1 MQRYVLLLATVLA
14 GIPLLLGLTDGG
26 DGYAAVTTDE
36 LTLIIDVPGSEPI
49 EAQFVVQAAGQREA
63 METALNAALDL
74 VPGAT
79 VMPAA
84 AENSQAGDG
93 RVTAAWAPWGWR
105 WDATEL
111 PLRVVYNPAGAP
123 AGFTAADVSAAL
135 AVWSNAPG
143 SSFSFAYGGETDVT
157 TSMDVTGPD
166 GINVIAWKNVEC
178 NPGCVLG
185 VTTKSFTSHEAD
197 IVLNSNPKARL
208 GNGEDGTTDAFSVVL
223 HEAGHLLGLEHSCPV
238 FGPCSDDE
246 VDAVMFYAYGG
257 SRRALGPDD
266 LAGLSLLYPP
276 TAPTGVIG
284 DAFPAFGV
292 SVEPG
297 WNLVAVPNGSID
309 LLASGLTCAD
319 AIYSLDSSGWSAWI
333 RGVPAQLQT
342 LKAAAPGTAVWV
354 LSADSCGASIT
365 P

>member
-1 MQRYVLLLATVLA
+1 MGL
-14 GIPLLLGLTDGG
+14 PLLFAFTRGG
-26 DGYAAVTTDE
+26 EGYAAVTTDE

-49 EAQFVVQAAGQREA
+49 QAQFVVQAANQREA
-63 METALNAALDL
+63 MRTALNAALDL

-84 AENSQAGDG
+84 AEYTHNEPGQ
-93 RVTAAWAPWGWR
+93 VKAAWAPWGWR
-105 WDATEL
+105 WDAAEV

-123 AGFTAADVSAAL
+123 AGFTSTDVVAAL
-135 AVWSNAPG
+135 DTWSQAPG
-143 SSFSFAYGGETDVT
+143 SSFSFAYSGETDAT
-157 TSMDVTGPD
+157 TSMDAAGPD
-166 GINVIAWKNVEC
+166 GANVIAWKNVEC

-185 VTTKSFTSHEAD
+185 VTTKSFTTHEAD
-197 IVLNSNPKARL
+197 IVLNSNPKANL
-208 GNGEDGTTDAFSVVL
+208 GTGDNGTTDAFSVVL
-223 HEAGHLLGLEHSCPV
+223 HEAGHVLGLEHSCPV

-276 TAPTGVIG
+276 AAPAGAIG
-284 DAFPAFGV
+284 DAFPAFAV
-292 SVEPG
+292 AVEPG

-319 AIYSLDSSGWSAWI
+319 AIYSLNSSGWSAWI

-342 LKAAAPGTAVWV
+342 LKATAPGTAVWV
-354 LSADSCGASIT
+354 LSTDSCGAQFT